1 MPTITQDIAL
11 TLDGSTDFTIARSN
25 FDWTTA
31 RYLETVTLWAAEAP
45 APRKAALT
53 LSGSD
58 WALAVLRA
66 SGDTAVTITDSAT
79 GSATGTGRIIESVLL
94 HNSGDNVVTLTQ
106 TDAALISTGTGADRI
121 TLGGFNLDAVITRDG
136 DDVVTTGTG
145 WVGAL
150 LLGQGQ
156 NRAEI
161 GAGGAGTVTGL
172 NGQDRITANGQVD
185 FIDTGRGHDQVVTGA
200 EWIGQI
206 ETGRGRDVVQLGSGG
221 AMLVSLGQDADR
233 VVVAQQAEAGAI
245 VTLQGGGTVSG
256 PAQRDSDTVD
266 FRAFTVKLAVDLG
279 AREVMESSQ
288 GSFLLRD
295 IENVI
300 GGSRADRL
308 TGSSA
313 DNRLAGGRGRDVLEG
328 GGGADTLIGG
338 AGADRFVFN
347 RAAHSTGQDGATD
360 LVIGFNTAKGDL
372 IDLRGMDANST
383 RSGDQAFT
391 FLGAAAFG
399 NEAGELRALRQ
410 GNQTMILGDVNGDGV
425 ADFGLRLDAGLTLTR
440 DAFLL

>member
-1 MPTITQDIAL
+1 MPTITQDIAV
-11 TLDGSTDFTIARSN
+11 TLDGTTDFSIARTN

-31 RYLETVTLWAAEAP
+31 KYLEAVTLWAAEAP
-45 APRKAALT
+45 APHKAALT
-53 LSGSD
+53 LAGSD

-79 GSATGTGRIIESVLL
+79 GTGRIIESLLL

-121 TLGGFNLDAVITRDG
+121 TLGAFNLDAVITRNG
-136 DDVVTTGTG
+136 DDVVTTGAG

-150 LLGQGQ
+150 QLGQGQ
-156 NRAEI
+156 NVARI
-161 GAGGAGTVTGL
+161 GAGGAGTVTAL
-172 NGQDRITANGQVD
+172 NGQDSITAIGQVD
-185 FIDTGRGHDQVVTGA
+185 FIDTGRGHDRVVTGA

-233 VVVAQQAEAGAI
+233 VVVTQQAEAGAI
-245 VTLQGGGTVSG
+245 VTLQGGGTVTG

-266 FRAFTVKLAVDLG
+266 FRAFSVKLSVDLG

-300 GGSRADRL
+300 GGSLGDML

-338 AGADRFVFN
+338 AGADRFVFTS
-347 RAAHSTGQDGATD
+347 AAHSTGQDGATD
-360 LVIGFNTAKGDL
+360 LVIGFNTAKGDQ
-372 IDLRGMDANST
+372 IDLRDMDANSS

-391 FLGAAAFG
+391 FLGAAAFE
-399 NEAGELRALRQ
+399 NKAGQLRALRQ
-410 GNQTMILGDVNGDGV
+410 GDQTMVLGDVNGDGV
-425 ADFGLRLDAGLTLTR
+425 ADFGLRLNTGLTLTD